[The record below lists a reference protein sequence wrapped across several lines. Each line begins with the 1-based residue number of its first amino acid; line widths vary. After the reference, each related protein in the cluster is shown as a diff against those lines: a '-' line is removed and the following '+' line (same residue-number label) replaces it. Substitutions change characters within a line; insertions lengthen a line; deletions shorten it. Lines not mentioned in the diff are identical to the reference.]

1 MIGVAK
7 TDGVCN
13 GLEPVVRIIRDGILK
28 YICILIPIG
37 LILFGAFDLGKA
49 VVASD
54 EKEVKAAQ
62 SRLIKRVIYAILVF
76 LVPTLVALVMK
87 IVVIGQ
93 AEDTDT
99 SSWATCWDK
108 AYIVNK

>member
-1 MIGVAK
+1 MIGVA
-7 TDGVCN
+7 DVGVVCG

-37 LILFGAFDLGKA
+37 LILFGVFDLGKA

-76 LVPTLVALVMK
+76 LVPQLVALIMK
-87 IVVIGQ
+87 IVAIGQ
-93 AEDTDT
+93 TDQDTT
-99 SSWATCWDK
+99 SWAACWDN

>member
-1 MIGVAK
+1 MWRTRTSSK
-7 TDGVCN
+7 N
-13 GLEPVVRIIRDGILK
+13 
-28 YICILIPIG
+28 
-37 LILFGAFDLGKA
+37 DLGKA

-76 LVPTLVALVMK
+76 LVPQLVALIMK
-87 IVVIGQ
+87 IVAIGQ
-93 AEDTDT
+93 TDQDTT
-99 SSWATCWDK
+99 SWAACWDN